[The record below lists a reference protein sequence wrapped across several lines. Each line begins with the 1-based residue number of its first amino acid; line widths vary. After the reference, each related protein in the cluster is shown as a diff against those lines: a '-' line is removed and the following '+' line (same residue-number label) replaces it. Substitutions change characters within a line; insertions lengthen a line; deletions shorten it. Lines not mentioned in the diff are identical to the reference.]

1 VILPAVSAIASKPKV
16 VTKLT
21 DVKKKGMPGA
31 DDAFAIGPLIGR
43 VRSVMLS
50 KLDGEL
56 QPFGMT
62 GMQFAILK
70 NLADGSVGTSADLCR
85 LLHYDAGSMTRLVDR
100 LEEKG
105 LIRRERSEDDRRV
118 VSLRVTGSGRAV
130 LPRLLDSAGSVAQ
143 RMLTGFTAPEINHL
157 RSLLDRMIENG
168 HPGQGE

>member
-1 VILPAVSAIASKPKV
+1 MPPVMRKV
-16 VTKLT
+16 ATKLKY
-21 DVKKKGMPGA
+21 VRKAEPGA
-31 DDAFAIGPLIGR
+31 DVAFAIGPLIGR
-43 VRSVMLS
+43 VRSMMLS
-50 KLDGEL
+50 KLDSEL

-70 NLADGSVGTSADLCR
+70 NLADGNVETSADLCR

-118 VSLRVTGSGRAV
+118 VSLRVTSAGRV
-130 LPRLLDSAGSVAQ
+130 VMPRLRDSAAGVIQ
-143 RMLTGFTAPEINHL
+143 RMLTGFTAPEVNQL

-168 HPGQGE
+168 QPGQGE